1 MLELL
6 LNKEFEF
13 REQNSFRKRNA
24 LAPITS
30 HNFYSHRSSVNY
42 I

>member
-13 REQNSFRKRNA
+13 REQNSFRKRKA
-24 LAPITS
+24 LAPIKVKII
-30 HNFYSHRSSVNY
+30 FYRFSR
-42 I
+42 